1 MKLKKNY
8 IHDNKRQIF
17 RLLPTDTGKLII
29 EERETDKKQAY
40 FNCLD
45 IDSGRKIFRSLQMD
59 EKFWLGIEAVYKDVI
74 FFHKFG
80 KPDLPQHHGITAL
93 DINTQQILWEDED
106 RSFLF
111 IKDDKVYSY
120 QQKFEDRE
128 YFTQD
133 YLSGEITGELGTDS
147 HSINLIR
154 EEVIASED
162 FSGYHFPEAFETN
175 YGLHSAAADILS
187 KLREQHLISGK
198 IEYILIDDLLMFNYH
213 EVNNNN
219 SLNNIFKA
227 VDLSKGKYI
236 LEEILN
242 SYTQAFAPDSF
253 VIKNNL
259 LFLLIERTK
268 LGVYKIIFN

>member
-1 MKLKKNY
+1 MKLKRNY
-8 IHDNKRQIF
+8 IHNNKRQIF

-29 EERETDKKQAY
+29 EEREADKKQAF

-45 IDSGRKIFRSLQMD
+45 IESGRKIFSNLQLD

-93 DINTQQILWEDED
+93 DINSQQVLWEDED

-111 IKDDKVYSY
+111 IKEDKVYSY

-133 YLSGEITGELGTDS
+133 YLTGEITGELGTDS
-147 HSINLIR
+147 TSINLIR

-162 FSGYHFPEAFETN
+162 FSGYRFPDVFEA
-175 YGLHSAAADILS
+175 GLPSAADEVLS
-187 KLREQHLISGK
+187 KLREEHLISGR

-213 EVNNNN
+213 EVNDDN

-227 VDLSKGKYI
+227 VDLTKGKYI
-236 LEEILN
+236 LEETLN
-242 SYTQAFAPDSF
+242 SRTHAFAPDSF
-253 VIKNNL
+253 FVKDDL